1 MTTLTNQPLTFAV
14 IGAGL
19 IGPRHAHTV
28 VNSSNTTL
36 VAICDPLPQGAV
48 LATELQT
55 NHYKTISEVLDSPHK
70 PEAAIICTPNHTHV
84 AIAKQLS
91 AAGIHVLI
99 EKPFSTNIPDGKELI
114 QHLKTSGVK
123 SLVGHHRRFNPY
135 MVAAKKIISSGR
147 LGDITAVNG
156 LWATYKPDSY
166 FDPPAEWRRQENG
179 GVILI
184 NLVHEIDLLH
194 YMFGPITRVHAE
206 KTISRRSFKA
216 EEGAALIFRFASGV
230 VGTFVVSDN
239 SPSPYNFEAGTGE
252 NPLIPRV
259 AKDFYRVFGSE
270 ASLSIPDM
278 TIWSYRGTEKSW
290 HSEMVKD
297 DVAVSEAVPFELQL
311 QHFVNVI
318 RGEESPSCSAQAG
331 LATLIVCNAIK
342 EALETGSAVDLE
354 SYDL

>member
-1 MTTLTNQPLTFAV
+1 MATTTNEPVTFAV

-36 VAICDPLPQGAV
+36 VAICDPLPHGAA
-48 LATELQT
+48 LATKLQT
-55 NHYKTISEVLDSPHK
+55 NHYKTISEMLDSPHK
-70 PEAAIICTPNHTHV
+70 PQAAIICTPNHTHV
-84 AIAKQLS
+84 AIVKQLS

-114 QHLKTSGVK
+114 RHLETSGVK

-156 LWATYKPDSY
+156 LWATYKPDDY
-166 FDPPAEWRRQENG
+166 FDPPAEWRRQETG

-194 YMFGPITRVHAE
+194 HMFGPITRVHAE
-206 KTISRRSFKA
+206 KTISRRGFKA
-216 EEGAALIFRFASGV
+216 EEGAALIFRFSSGV

-239 SPSPYNFEAGTGE
+239 C
-252 NPLIPRV
+252 PR
-259 AKDFYRVFGSE
+259 
-270 ASLSIPDM
+270 LSTLKPGRARIHWFQRPQK
-278 TIWSYRGTEKSW
+278 TFTAYLARKL
-290 HSEMVKD
+290 HS
-297 DVAVSEAVPFELQL
+297 VSQ
-311 QHFVNVI
+311 
-318 RGEESPSCSAQAG
+318 
-331 LATLIVCNAIK
+331 T
-342 EALETGSAVDLE
+342 
-354 SYDL
+354 